1 MRQFTRTFLFRA
13 TAINAQSFDCKRRT
27 FYLIAETQ
35 KEAKSNATR
44 QLNTGE
50 VLGKIATLGRQSGD
64 YFFKD

>member
-1 MRQFTRTFLFRA
+1 MRQFTSTFLFRA
-13 TAINAQSFDCKRRT
+13 TAVNEQSFACTRRT

-50 VLGKIATLGRQSGD
+50 VLGKIAMLGRQYGD
-64 YFFKD
+64 YFFKG